1 MNFIINKFKKR
12 FGHWTP
18 RYIYNRIKLMID
30 EFLRPQWPWLTKEA
44 ILLLERLLRP
54 DDIGLEFGSG
64 RSTIWFAERV
74 QKLISV
80 EHGIYWI
87 EKINKKL
94 KEKGLVRKVDYRLA
108 NEDNYLDILNEIE
121 NNSIY
126 FVLVYGLQRDIC
138 SLKSIQKLKIGG
150 LLIIDNINW
159 FVPNKSYFPSSKRDN
174 NFESQIWQDIWEK
187 EIKNWRKVWTL
198 NGVTDTLIAFK
209 K

>member
-18 RYIYNRIKLMID
+18 RYIYNRVNLMID
-30 EFLRPQWPWLTKEA
+30 EFLHPEWPWLTKEA
-44 ILLLERLLRP
+44 ILLLERLLKP

-74 QKLISV
+74 QKLISI
-80 EHGIYWI
+80 EHDIYWF

-94 KEKGLVRKVDYRLA
+94 KEKELAHKVDYRLK

-121 NNSIY
+121 NNSLD
-126 FVLVYGLQRDIC
+126 FVLVDGLKRDIC
-138 SLKSIQKLKIGG
+138 TLKSIPKLKIGG
-150 LLIIDNINW
+150 LLIIDNINR
-159 FVPNKSYFPSSKRDN
+159 FVPNKYYSSSSKRGN

-187 EIKNWRKVWTL
+187 EIKNWRKILTS
-198 NGVTDTLIAFK
+198 NGVFDKLITFK
-209 K
+209 S

>member
-12 FGHWTP
+12 FGYWTP
-18 RYIYNRIKLMID
+18 RYIYNRINLMID
-30 EFLRPQWPWLTKEA
+30 EFLHPEWPWLTKEA
-44 ILLLERLLRP
+44 VLLLERLLKP

-74 QKLISV
+74 KKLIST
-80 EHGIYWI
+80 EHDNFWF

-94 KEKGLVRKVDYRLA
+94 KEKELINKVDYKLK
-108 NEDNYLDILNEIE
+108 NENNYLDILNDIKD
-121 NNSIY
+121 NSVD
-126 FVLVYGLQRDIC
+126 FVLIDGLQRDVCASKI
-138 SLKSIQKLKIGG
+138 IPKLNSGG

-159 FVPNKSYFPSSKRDN
+159 FIPSKSYSPNSKRDN
-174 NFESQIWQDIWEK
+174 NFESKIWQNIWEK
-187 EIKNWRKVWTL
+187 EIKDWRKIWTS